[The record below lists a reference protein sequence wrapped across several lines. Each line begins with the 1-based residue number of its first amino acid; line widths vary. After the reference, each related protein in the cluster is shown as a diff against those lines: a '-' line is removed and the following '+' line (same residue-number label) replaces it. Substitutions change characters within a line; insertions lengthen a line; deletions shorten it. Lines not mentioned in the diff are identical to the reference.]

1 MNTTRRGF
9 LMTAGGAVLAAS
21 LPRLIPA
28 FAMDEDGGKE
38 GAAER
43 DGAMK
48 FLDGEERAMLDLAS
62 RAPSGHNTQPWTVR
76 VDRPGQWSIGTERSR
91 WLPAVDPGNHDVML
105 SMGAFIENLAI
116 AAGIHGR
123 RLEYRVTGK
132 GARDTALLEA
142 WIGRGSVL
150 EYPVERIRMRRTVRN
165 GMMTRD
171 ISAADLA
178 EVTGSDARFLYFPR
192 LSPVGRYLSEATLEA
207 NRTQTWRNEAQEEL
221 ADWIR
226 WSKDEQRRHY
236 NGLTPASMEITG
248 IAGWYVGTF
257 FNRQSVLEKSFREQ
271 GVAMAKKQV
280 ENCAGWIVLT
290 ADGSGPAAL
299 IDAGRA
305 FQRMGL
311 LLREKSMAV
320 HPMTQALQEVPWK
333 GEIASRVG
341 VKTIA
346 MLLRVGYVKSY
357 PEPVSLR
364 MPLERFVGA

>member
-1 MNTTRRGF
+1 MNTTRRG
-9 LMTAGGAVLAAS
+9 LLLATGGAVLAAS
-21 LPRLIPA
+21 LPRVVPA
-28 FAMDEDGGKE
+28 FAMDEHGGK
-38 GAAER
+38 
-43 DGAMK
+43 DGVVDSDGTMK
-48 FLDGEERAMLDLAS
+48 FLDREERAMLDLAS
-62 RAPSGHNTQPWTVR
+62 RAPSGHNTQPWAVR
-76 VDRPGQWSIGTERSR
+76 VKGPGLWSIGTERSR

-116 AAGIHGR
+116 AAGVHGR

-132 GARDTALLEA
+132 GALDTALLEA
-142 WIGRGSVL
+142 RIGRGTVL
-150 EYPVERIRMRRTVRN
+150 EYPAARIRMRRTVRN

-178 EVTGSDARFLYFPR
+178 EVTGADARFMYFPR
-192 LSPVGRYLSEATLEA
+192 LSQIGRYLSEATLEA

-221 ADWIR
+221 AGWIR
-226 WSKDEQRRHY
+226 WSKEEQRRHE

-271 GVAMAKKQV
+271 GIAMARKQV
-280 ENCAGWIVLT
+280 ENCGGWLVLA
-290 ADGSGPAAL
+290 ADGNGPAAL

-311 LLREKSMAV
+311 LVRERSMAV

-333 GEIASRVG
+333 DEIAARVG
-341 VKTIA
+341 VKKIA
-346 MLLRVGYVKSY
+346 MLLRVGYVKNY
-357 PEPVSLR
+357 PAPVSLR
-364 MPLERFVGA
+364 MPLERFVYV